1 MDILIKKN
9 ELIKLEGSGE
19 PERKLFIT
27 KKIHKHGFMIY
38 VKTSEW
44 LKKKKYAHWKLNIN
58 AFLEK
63 FGSLA
68 HIKIIFLSLHNFQI
82 HILLCYSNISLT
94 EINVFYINQ

>member
-1 MDILIKKN
+1 MDILIKQN

-63 FGSLA
+63 LGSLA
-68 HIKIIFLSLHNFQI
+68 QNHFLII
-82 HILLCYSNISLT
+82 T
-94 EINVFYINQ
+94 